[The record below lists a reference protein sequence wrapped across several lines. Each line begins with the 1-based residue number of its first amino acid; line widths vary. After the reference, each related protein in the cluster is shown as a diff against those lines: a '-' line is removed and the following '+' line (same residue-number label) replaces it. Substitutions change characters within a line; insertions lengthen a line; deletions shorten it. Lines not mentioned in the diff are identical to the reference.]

1 MKIIGISQNIKVTY
15 YNQLE
20 DCLDQNL
27 INLLNLC
34 GFLPIPIPNNLID
47 KSNNH
52 NLIRFLEKIPFS
64 GFLLSGGN
72 DWGSFENRDKTEI
85 NLIEYSIKKSFPI
98 LGICRGMQVIAHW
111 AGVGLKRVKGHV
123 NTKHIVRG
131 KREFMVNS
139 YHNFS
144 IKCCPKNFS
153 IIAKSLDGEIEA
165 IRHSKYNLEGW
176 MWHPE
181 RETDFKLQD
190 IKNIKRL
197 FN

>member
-1 MKIIGISQNIKVTY
+1 
-15 YNQLE
+15 
-20 DCLDQNL
+20 
-27 INLLNLC
+27 
-34 GFLPIPIPNNLID
+34 
-47 KSNNH
+47 
-52 NLIRFLEKIPFS
+52 
-64 GFLLSGGN
+64 
-72 DWGSFENRDKTEI
+72 
-85 NLIEYSIKKSFPI
+85 
-98 LGICRGMQVIAHW
+98 MQVIAHW

-131 KREFMVNS
+131 KREFEVNS

-190 IKNIKRL
+190 IKNIKKL